1 MTQLQKITKK
11 AKQIRRPGEKWT
23 SAIKRA
29 SKMVPSLSPSSKPA
43 KRKASKK
50 KAAKKK
56 TDYHQTGKRKSIKRD
71 KQIRAKAPGKRRV
84 KTGSGSHTYYER
96 RANRSD
102 KPGSLTGAGKHA
114 SALYRDTVMA
124 RIESNVRLLNE
135 AEQRKRMMEESLKK
149 VPRGD
154 KFVKLRIRAALK
166 DQGKYISTLKKDI
179 SGFKSLLR

>member
-43 KRKASKK
+43 KKKARKK
-50 KAAKKK
+50 KAARKKA
-56 TDYHQTGKRKSIKRD
+56 DYHQTGKRKSLARD

-102 KPGSLTGAGKHA
+102 KPGSLTGLN
-114 SALYRDTVMA
+114 SAAATYRYNVTQ
-124 RIESNVRLLNE
+124 RINSNVRLLNE
-135 AEQRKRMMEESLKK
+135 SETRLEHLKK
-149 VPRGD
+149 
-154 KFVKLRIRAALK
+154 KLRESVKQDKPRIRSLIES
-166 DQGKYISTLKKDI
+166 QRRYISQLKKDI
-179 SGFKSLLR
+179 NGFKSLLR